1 MNARRWKELLAIG
14 MVGEGVLAMFFP
26 TEHLSLWHVGPGPM
40 KRAIRYC
47 EERPGLTRLLAT
59 MEAGF
64 GFWLAS
70 RQFDRRNI
78 ETRPVAK
85 TRRKLQTT
93 FTR

>member
-1 MNARRWKELLAIG
+1 
-14 MVGEGVLAMFFP
+14 
-26 TEHLSLWHVGPGPM
+26 
-40 KRAIRYC
+40 
-47 EERPGLTRLLAT
+47 